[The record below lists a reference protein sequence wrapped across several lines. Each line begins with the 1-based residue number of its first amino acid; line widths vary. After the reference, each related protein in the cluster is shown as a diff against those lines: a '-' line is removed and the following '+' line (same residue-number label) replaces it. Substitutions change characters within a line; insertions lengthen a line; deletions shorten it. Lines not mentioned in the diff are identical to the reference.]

1 MPALT
6 RRAALA
12 LLLALEGAPAQ
23 ARGEPVTVFAAAS
36 LKTALEEIAGP
47 FTASTGIPVR
57 FSFAA
62 SSALARQIEAGA
74 PADLLA
80 SADLEWM
87 DYLAERRHIAP
98 ATRVELLGNRL
109 VVVAPADG
117 ALRDLPLT
125 AEAIRAAVGTGRI
138 ATGEVT
144 SVPVGRYART
154 ALERLGL
161 WAEVRPRLA
170 QAENVRAALA
180 FVSRGEAPLGIVYE
194 TDARADPKVRVVAA
208 FPADSHAP
216 IAYPFAV
223 TAQARQAEGARRF
236 LAHLAGREA
245 RASFEAQGFTVLAG
259 PRPSN

>member
-1 MPALT
+1 MPAFT

-12 LLLALEGAPAQ
+12 LLALGAAPAQ
-23 ARGEPVTVFAAAS
+23 AQGEPVTVFAAAS
-36 LKTALEEIAGP
+36 LKNALEEIAGP
-47 FTASTGIPVR
+47 FTARTGIPVR

-74 PADLLA
+74 PADLFA

-87 DYLAERRHIAP
+87 DYLTERRQIAP
-98 ATRVELLGNRL
+98 GTRVDLLGNRL
-109 VVVAPADG
+109 VVVAPADS
-117 ALRDLPLT
+117 AVRDLPLT
-125 AEAIRAAVGTGRI
+125 ADAIRAAVGTGRI

-144 SVPVGRYART
+144 SVPVGRYAKA

-161 WAEVRPRLA
+161 WAEVQPRLA

-194 TDARADPKVRVVAA
+194 TDARADPRVRVVAA

-216 IAYPFAV
+216 IVYPFAA

-236 LAHLAGREA
+236 LAHLSGREA
-245 RASFEAQGFTVLAG
+245 RAVFEAQGFTMLAG